1 MLSRS
6 LALILAFSGALL
18 LRATAQSA
26 DGYTEQQLGGVA
38 LVKPQS
44 WSGASDATVMEF
56 KAYTDRTVKGTQGA
70 GYYIFRSPA
79 GNNRQVSAS
88 KVAELFI
95 YPSAAVL
102 NRVANDTD
110 KQNLEKLIVQMKKL
124 IATYPATASYI
135 NPKITQVE
143 GELAQYASGKVK
155 YDGEWMERTAH
166 QREKAEQI
174 VALIK
179 ADISRTRVA
188 SDYDMQSDP
197 RYQALLAMKD
207 TSVAPLLNDLVA
219 FYDKKDRADQ
229 RTKLLAE
236 LNSKDTTFSEAQT
249 AVMALKSLKPDEDPN
264 AESFLKSWDASADA
278 FEKITR
284 SLKNTTAEFEK
295 LFATDQIMTE
305 FPVLP
310 EALAKELPE
319 LSQSI
324 TDYQAT
330 KYPPQLELP
339 PDLSAS
345 IKDFTKTYS
354 PMQKNL
360 AEHKLFEA
368 KDALDSLI
376 DPAAHIGK
384 KTRAA
389 FIKTQKYLV
398 AQIAQFAKLRDEAK
412 LLEGTSKPEEAL
424 AKYESA
430 YSIVSDDAVAQ
441 QIELLKKTHP

>member
-1 MLSRS
+1 M
-6 LALILAFSGALL
+6 
-18 LRATAQSA
+18 
-26 DGYTEQQLGGVA
+26 
-38 LVKPQS
+38 
-44 WSGASDATVMEF
+44 
-56 KAYTDRTVKGTQGA
+56 
-70 GYYIFRSPA
+70 
-79 GNNRQVSAS
+79 
-88 KVAELFI
+88 
-95 YPSAAVL
+95 
-102 NRVANDTD
+102 ANDTD

-155 YDGEWMERTAH
+155 YEGEWMERTAH

-249 AVMALKSLKPDEDPN
+249 SVMALKSLKPDEDPN

-345 IKDFTKTYS
+345 IKDFAKTYP
-354 PMQKNL
+354 PMQKKSGRAQAVRSERRAGFPHRSGCSHREEDARRIHQD
-360 AEHKLFEA
+360 AEIPGGADRAVRQAQGRGKTSRRDQQTRGGACEVRV
-368 KDALDSLI
+368 SL
-376 DPAAHIGK
+376 
-384 KTRAA
+384 
-389 FIKTQKYLV
+389 
-398 AQIAQFAKLRDEAK
+398 
-412 LLEGTSKPEEAL
+412 
-424 AKYESA
+424 
-430 YSIVSDDAVAQ
+430 
-441 QIELLKKTHP
+441 

>member
-1 MLSRS
+1 MISRS
-6 LALILAFSGALL
+6 LALFLAFSGALL
-18 LRATAQSA
+18 SIAAAQSA

-44 WSGASDATVMEF
+44 WSSANDTTVVEF
-56 KAYTDRTVKGTQGA
+56 KAYTDRTVRGTPGA
-70 GYYIFRSPA
+70 GYYIFKSPA
-79 GNNRQVSAS
+79 GNDRQISAS

-102 NRVANDTD
+102 SRIANDTD
-110 KQNLEKLIVQMKKL
+110 KQNLEKLIGQMKKL

-135 NPKITQVE
+135 NPKIKQVE

-166 QREKAEQI
+166 QREKADQI
-174 VALIK
+174 IALIK
-179 ADISRTRVA
+179 ADISRTKVA

-197 RYQALLAMKD
+197 RYQALLTMKD
-207 TSVAPLLNDLVA
+207 ASVGPLVEELVA

-249 AVMALKSLKPDEDPN
+249 SVMALKSLKPEEDPN

-278 FEKITR
+278 YEKITR
-284 SLKNTTAEFEK
+284 SLKNATVEFEK
-295 LFATDQIMTE
+295 LFSGGELLTE

-310 EALAKELPE
+310 EALAKELPG
-319 LSQSI
+319 LSKSI

-339 PDLSAS
+339 PDLSSS
-345 IKDFTKTYS
+345 IKDFAKSYPS
-354 PMQKNL
+354 LQKQL
-360 AEHKLFEA
+360 ADHKLFEA
-368 KDALDSLI
+368 KDTLDSLV
-376 DPAAHIGK
+376 DPASHIGA

-398 AQIAQFAKLRDEAK
+398 AQISQFTKLRDEAK
-412 LLEGTSKPEEAL
+412 LLEGTSKPQEAL

-430 YSIVSDDAVAQ
+430 YSIVADDAVAQ
-441 QIELLKKTHP
+441 QIELLKKTSP